1 MEKIQKKFLWGGG
14 GVEKKLHH
22 VKWSIVCIF
31 FLLNKALLCKW
42 NWRYAT
48 ERGTFWTQVISG
60 KYGEEKGGWW
70 SHEVRDG
77 YGVGLWNP
85 LGRNEILSWIVFLLW
100 WAMGGW

>member
-1 MEKIQKKFLWGGG
+1 MGRWRGGEKVTSCEVVHSVHL
-14 GVEKKLHH
+14 
-22 VKWSIVCIF
+22 
-31 FLLNKALLCKW
+31 FLLNKVLLCKW

-85 LGRNEILSWIVFLLW
+85 LGRNGILSWIVFLLW
-100 WAMGGW
+100 WAMGGG